1 MKLIKITTIT
11 FFGFV
16 LGNLYCLSQN
26 AISPSESILSVD
38 VNYST
43 QYNSL
48 FRFLELRG
56 VIGTNNT
63 GIVIG
68 IQRENLTKGNIYDE
82 ISFITDSEKYSSN
95 FFGDPGRIYNH
106 SISQSDV
113 RELTEKIE
121 SETSSSV
128 ESIYLNNYI
137 YNIDRGWT
145 FKLGYQYGF
154 PFGLYFNAGVDFTTN
169 RTKDLYD
176 VTSYYISNSGFYES
190 FYDTFE
196 DRGWAFGFRL
206 WTGIGYALDL
216 GKDKKY
222 YLNAQATYNSI
233 QYTATIERNF
243 IINAGFGFRIGAQ
256 GKTSIQGT
264 RGSSLATRP
273 K

>member
-1 MKLIKITTIT
+1 MNLIKLTIVA
-11 FFGFV
+11 FLAFM
-16 LGNLYCLSQN
+16 LGIINSFSQN
-26 AISPSESILSVD
+26 SNNSSKSILSVD

-68 IQRENLTKGNIYDE
+68 IQRENLTKGNIGNE
-82 ISFITDSEKYSSN
+82 ISFIIDSEKYSSN

-106 SISQSDV
+106 SVSQSDV
-113 RELTEKIE
+113 DDLTEKIE

-128 ESIYLNNYI
+128 ESIYLENYNY

-176 VTSYYISNSGFYES
+176 VYYYTSNSG

-196 DRGWAFGFRL
+196 DRGWAFGVRL

-216 GKDKKY
+216 GKEKKY
-222 YLNAQATYNSI
+222 YLNTQATYTSL
-233 QYTATIERNF
+233 QYTATTERRWSLC
-243 IINAGFGFRIGAQ
+243 II
-256 GKTSIQGT
+256 
-264 RGSSLATRP
+264 
-273 K
+273 

>member
-68 IQRENLTKGNIYDE
+68 IQRENLTKGNIGDE
-82 ISFITDSEKYSSN
+82 ISFIIDSEKYSSN
-95 FFGDPGRIYNH
+95 VFGDPGRIYNH
-106 SISQSDV
+106 SVSQSDV
-113 RELTEKIE
+113 DDLTEKIE

-128 ESIYLNNYI
+128 ESIYL
-137 YNIDRGWT
+137 YNSYYLDDRGWT

-176 VTSYYISNSGFYES
+176 VYYYTSNSG

-196 DRGWAFGFRL
+196 DRGWAFGVRL

>member
-68 IQRENLTKGNIYDE
+68 IQRENLTKGNIGDE

-106 SISQSDV
+106 SLSQSDV
-113 RELTEKIE
+113 DELTEKIE

-128 ESIYLNNYI
+128 ESIYLDNYN
-137 YNIDRGWT
+137 YYSIDRGWT

-176 VTSYYISNSGFYES
+176 VYYYTSNSG

-196 DRGWAFGFRL
+196 DRGWAFGVRL

>member
-26 AISPSESILSVD
+26 GISPSASILSVD

-43 QYNSL
+43 QYNAL
-48 FRFLELRG
+48 FPFLELRG

-68 IQRENLTKGNIYDE
+68 IQRENLTKGNIGDE

-113 RELTEKIE
+113 DELTEKIE

-128 ESIYLNNYI
+128 ESIYLDNYNY

-145 FKLGYQYGF
+145 FKIGYQYGF

-169 RTKDLYD
+169 RTRDLYE
-176 VTSYYISNSGFYES
+176 VYYTSNWWGSQ

-196 DRGWAFGFRL
+196 DRGWAFGVRL

-256 GKTSIQGT
+256 GNTSIQGT
-264 RGSSLATRP
+264 RGSSLVTRP